1 MFDVCYECDGQ
12 LIKQKGTVY
21 GYWGDVKIEFVGL
34 PKYQCNNCA
43 EFYLDEKI
51 SILTQEL
58 TRAFSDAND
67 VPKIIDIG
75 DCYEILSEHLDEVYD
90 MIRQRKVCFVKVDQ
104 NFIIN
109 CKDVNSLFDKEK
121 LSVAARN
128 IDQITPDVEK
138 EIALL
143 VRED

>member
-1 MFDVCYECDGQ
+1 MQDREGIICQITVFC
-12 LIKQKGTVY
+12 QKRL
-21 GYWGDVKIEFVGL
+21 KINI
-34 PKYQCNNCA
+34 P
-43 EFYLDEKI
+43 
-51 SILTQEL
+51 
-58 TRAFSDAND
+58 
-67 VPKIIDIG
+67 
-75 DCYEILSEHLDEVYD
+75 EILSEHLDEVYD
-90 MIRQRKVCFVKVDQ
+90 MIRQRKVYFVKVGQ

-128 IDQITPDVEK
+128 IDKITPDVEK